1 MAAAGH
7 ARVLVTGRD
16 VYLLTARLL
25 VEAALRVGGSGAL
38 PPAAALDPRPFLD
51 SVSGDLLSWEIL

>member
-1 MAAAGH
+1 M
-7 ARVLVTGRD
+7 LVTGRD
-16 VYLLTARLL
+16 IYLLTARLL
-25 VEAALRVGGSGAL
+25 VESALRVGGSGAL